1 MHPTSLNRC
10 NLPPWVI
17 ASHHFDEHPQAI
29 ELQGVAAGN
38 AALFRLLDGLPDP
51 DDRARRFDD
60 WVSVRFQLHHWQEQ
74 ATAAARRSLKNSYV
88 RFLRGWG
95 HDSSSIEGAVLKGW
109 VESRMGIPP
118 TFHHAPLAA
127 PDGAAE
133 QGPWAAYVAD
143 RTRGHAFT
151 SAIDAQLD
159 LVYAF
164 TQYEL
169 ARRSPGEQ
177 WLTLWRGQNDLAA
190 HEIVEQLGP
199 REWVL
204 SMNNL
209 CSFTD
214 DRERAWEFGD
224 VVLEARVAVPRVFF
238 AGHLLPRSILKGERE
253 HLVIGGQL
261 RVKRILA

>member
-1 MHPTSLNRC
+1 MAPISFNRC

-17 ASHHFDEHPQAI
+17 ASHHFDEDPRPI
-29 ELQGVAAGN
+29 ELQGVREASAG
-38 AALFRLLDGLPDP
+38 LFRMLDGIDDP
-51 DDRARRFDD
+51 DERGRRFDD

-74 ATAAARRSLKNSYV
+74 ETDGARRSLRNSYL
-88 RFLRGWG
+88 RFLRGWA
-95 HDSSSIEGAVLKGW
+95 HDSSTVEGAVLKGW

-118 TFHHAPLAA
+118 TFHRERLAG
-127 PDGAAE
+127 PDD
-133 QGPWAAYVAD
+133 GPWAAYVAD

-159 LVYAF
+159 LVYAY

-169 ARRSPGEQ
+169 ARRRPGQ
-177 WLTLWRGQNDLAA
+177 RWLTLWRGQNDLPA
-190 HEIVEQLGP
+190 HEVVERLGP

-204 SMNNL
+204 RMNNL

-214 DRERAWEFGD
+214 ERERAWEFGD
-224 VVLEARVAVPRVFF
+224 VVLEARVGVPRIFF
-238 AGHLLPRSILKGERE
+238 AGHLLPRSILRGERE

-261 RVKRILA
+261 RVRRILA

>member
-1 MHPTSLNRC
+1 MPPTSLNRC

-17 ASHHFDEHPQAI
+17 ASHHFDENPQPI
-29 ELQGVAAGN
+29 EIQGVREAN
-38 AALFRLLDGLPDP
+38 AALFRMLDAI
-51 DDRARRFDD
+51 DDADERGRRFDD
-60 WVSVRFQLHHWQEQ
+60 WVSVRFQLHHWHEQ
-74 ATAAARRSLKNSYV
+74 ATAAARRSLRNGYL
-88 RFLRGWG
+88 RFLRGWA
-95 HDSSSIEGAVLKGW
+95 HDSSSVEGAVLKGW

-118 TFHHAPLAA
+118 TFHRAPLSG
-127 PDGAAE
+127 PDD
-133 QGPWAAYVAD
+133 GPWAAYAAD

-169 ARRSPGEQ
+169 ARRLPGER

-190 HEIVEQLGP
+190 HGVVERLGP
-199 REWVL
+199 RELVAA
-204 SMNNL
+204 MNNL

-224 VVLEARVAVPRVFF
+224 VVLEARVALARVFF
-238 AGHLLPRSILKGERE
+238 AGHLLPRSILRGERE